1 MRIRTYLDFILISGN
16 FGRISDPNIP
26 DRELTID
33 SSADLFLARTG
44 IRAARIRG
52 EALGSG

>member
-1 MRIRTYLDFILISGN
+1 LDFILISGN